1 MTIEQMKGIAKEH
14 MNKQISYLIDD
25 VITADE
31 ARGTLVLFFM
41 SNFFLVM
48 NSVVILTV
56 FAKLN
61 LKILSTIQLKTA
73 LHNSGKPFLHIG
85 RSDRI

>member
-31 ARGTLVLFFM
+31 ARGTLVALFLCRT
-41 SNFFLVM
+41 FF
-48 NSVVILTV
+48 
-56 FAKLN
+56 
-61 LKILSTIQLKTA
+61 
-73 LHNSGKPFLHIG
+73 
-85 RSDRI
+85 

>member
-14 MNKQISYLIDD
+14 MNKQISYLVDD

-31 ARGTLVLFFM
+31 ARATLVAL
-41 SNFFLVM
+41 STFFLVM
-48 NSVVILTV
+48 NSVVIVTV

-61 LKILSTIQLKTA
+61 LKIFSTIQLKTA
-73 LHNSGKPFLHIG
+73 LHNSGKPFFYILVG
-85 RSDRI
+85 VT